1 MRDLEF
7 RNMQSSR
14 KNDKK
19 TSPAVTVAWGA
30 MITALA
36 LVFSYVESLVPINFG
51 IPGIKLGLANLAIV
65 IAFVL
70 LGGKKAYAISVIRI
84 LLAGFLFGNLMSI
97 GYSLAGGVLS
107 LAVMLLMYCRF
118 GMSLFSVS
126 VAGGIVHN
134 IGQLLIA
141 MAVVENL
148 NLIYYAPVLLIS
160 GALTG
165 LVIGVLSNVL
175 LPVMKKAFHRLD

>member
-1 MRDLEF
+1 
-7 RNMQSSR
+7 
-14 KNDKK
+14 
-19 TSPAVTVAWGA
+19 
-30 MITALA
+30 
-36 LVFSYVESLVPINFG
+36 
-51 IPGIKLGLANLAIV
+51 
-65 IAFVL
+65 
-70 LGGKKAYAISVIRI
+70 
-84 LLAGFLFGNLMSI
+84 
-97 GYSLAGGVLS
+97 
-107 LAVMLLMYCRF
+107 MLLMYCRF